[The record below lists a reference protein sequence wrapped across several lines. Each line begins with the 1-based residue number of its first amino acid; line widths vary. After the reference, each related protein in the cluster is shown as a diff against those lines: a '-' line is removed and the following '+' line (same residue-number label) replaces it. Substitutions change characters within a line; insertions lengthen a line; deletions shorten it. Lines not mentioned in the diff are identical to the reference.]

1 MFDLFNSR
9 IGKSYR
15 IFGPMAPGTK
25 ELWQPFMTKM
35 TKYLMELKNNMGTKI
50 IFTQKKTGFFGIIS
64 NIYSLE
70 HLFIQHVENGDLCFL
85 STYKF
90 REGVIFVFILI

>member
-1 MFDLFNSR
+1 
-9 IGKSYR
+9 
-15 IFGPMAPGTK
+15 MAPGTK
-25 ELWQPFMTKM
+25 ELCQPFRTEM
-35 TKYLMELKNNMGTKI
+35 TKYLMELKNNIGTKI

-90 REGVIFVFILI
+90 REGVLFVFCVSKTNYAA